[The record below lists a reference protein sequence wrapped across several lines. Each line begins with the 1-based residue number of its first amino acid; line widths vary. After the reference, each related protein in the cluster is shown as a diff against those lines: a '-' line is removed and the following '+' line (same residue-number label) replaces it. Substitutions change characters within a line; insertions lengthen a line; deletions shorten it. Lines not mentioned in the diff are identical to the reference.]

1 MPSLSGMPAVDVLI
15 GLFFLYFLLSIVCSS
30 INEGISSILR
40 TRAKFLEQGI
50 RSLLDG
56 DANAKAFYDHWRV
69 QALIKPAGK
78 IFKGGRKPS
87 YMPGRVFALTVLDT
101 FAPPPA
107 GTESED
113 LIDRTSKA
121 VAGTSIMSPT
131 IKGVLEDALLE
142 ARGDVDRFRSS
153 IERSF
158 DEVMDR
164 AGGWY
169 KRRIQA
175 ILFVIALVLVIG
187 INADSYSIGQRL
199 WKDEALRS
207 AVVAQAN
214 KTIAAGEAKCVTDS
228 AGKGET
234 AQAAACVGEVKALA
248 LPLGWS
254 SATSPHSLAAGVGK
268 VMGLL
273 VTAFALTLGA
283 PFWFDLLGKVA
294 RIRASGPTPPAK
306 PSDAKP

>member
-1 MPSLSGMPAVDVLI
+1 MPALDVLI

-40 TRAKFLEQGI
+40 TRARFLEQGI

-56 DANAKAFYDHWRV
+56 EANAKAFYDHWRV
-69 QALIKPAGK
+69 QALIQPGGK

-87 YMPGRVFALTVLDT
+87 YMPGRIFALTVLDT

-107 GTESED
+107 GTESDD

-121 VAGTSIMSPT
+121 VGAIPSPT

-142 ARGDVDRFRSS
+142 ARGDIDRFRSS

-164 AGGWY
+164 TGGWY

-175 ILFVIALVLVIG
+175 ILFVIALALVIG
-187 INADSYSIGQRL
+187 INADSYAIGQRL

-214 KTIAAGEAKCVTDS
+214 KTIAAGEANCVTDS

-254 SATSPHSLAAGVGK
+254 SSTSPHSLAAGAAK
-268 VMGLL
+268 VAGLL
-273 VTAFALTLGA
+273 VTVFALTLGA

-294 RIRASGPTPPAK
+294 RIRGSGPTPPAK

>member
-113 LIDRTSKA
+113 LIDRTTKA
-121 VAGTSIMSPT
+121 VAGIPSPT
-131 IKGVLEDALLE
+131 IKGILEDALLE
-142 ARGDVDRFRSS
+142 ARGDIDRFRSS

-175 ILFVIALVLVIG
+175 ILFVIALALVIG
-187 INADSYSIGQRL
+187 INADSYAIGQRL

-214 KTIAAGEAKCVTDS
+214 KTVAAG
-228 AGKGET
+228 
-234 AQAAACVGEVKALA
+234 
-248 LPLGWS
+248 
-254 SATSPHSLAAGVGK
+254 
-268 VMGLL
+268 
-273 VTAFALTLGA
+273 
-283 PFWFDLLGKVA
+283 
-294 RIRASGPTPPAK
+294 
-306 PSDAKP
+306 DA